1 MRLSFIVIII
11 FLSSAF
17 SVASAQVIVKGK
29 VSDNK
34 TLEPLYGVYVIGQ
47 KNQGTTTGIDG
58 SYIIKT
64 DIGKSDITF
73 RFIGYKSTT
82 RSVDISPYDTIELN
96 VGLEMELREIGQIVV
111 SANRTE
117 QKVAELTVSMDVLKS
132 SDFLKTH
139 ITDPQELVNKTTG
152 IEVMDGQAS
161 IRGGSGFSYGV
172 GSRVLALIDG
182 LPMVSPDAGNIK
194 WQFLPLENISQV
206 EIIKGASS
214 VLYGSSA
221 LNGIINFRTA
231 DASSIPNTEFYA
243 ETGIFDNPRNM
254 NWKWWSSPRIF
265 SNLSF
270 SHLKKYGKT
279 DVGLGINLLIDN
291 GYRKL
296 NDESLGR
303 LSLRLKHHNENV
315 KGLVY
320 GLNINSGYTVKTDFI
335 LWEDATYGAL
345 KQDTSNVAL
354 LHGTFLAIDPFLA
367 YDKSGKFKHN
377 LRARFQLSDNRFP
390 VRDENNSDAYSFYS
404 EYQMN
409 YTLSDLMS
417 ITAGLTENYS
427 KVISNF
433 YGDHTGLNIA
443 GFTQLELNPL
453 RRFKLVA
460 GIRVEQN
467 SLDENKDKVVP
478 ILRTGINW
486 QAGDYTFLRAS
497 FGQGYRY
504 PSIAEKYASTT
515 LGSVKI
521 FPNPFVE
528 AESGWSSEAGIKHGI
543 LLGETKGQADISV
556 FISQN
561 INMIEYVFGNYPD
574 PVTGTFG
581 YGFLAT
587 NVENSRVYGS
597 ELEFS
602 LNRKFGEVNTTLTGG
617 YTYIYPVEFNQV
629 TNKNTDTYLKY
640 RRKHS
645 ALLSL
650 NTAYKKFDIGL
661 NFFAKSK
668 ILRIDDVFLNELT
681 REEILPG
688 FYDYWQTH
696 NTGYFMMDGN
706 IGYRISNML
715 TLSFAVKNIT
725 NTEYMGRPGDIQPQR
740 NYSIRLAGIF

>member
-1 MRLSFIVIII
+1 MRLSFIVIILS
-11 FLSSAF
+11 LSSSF
-17 SVASAQVIVKGK
+17 SVITAQGIVKGK
-29 VSDNK
+29 VSDNN
-34 TLEPLYGVYVIGQ
+34 TLEPLYGVYIIYGR
-47 KNQGTTTGIDG
+47 NLGTTTDTDG
-58 SYIIKT
+58 SYAIE
-64 DIGKSDITF
+64 IGRGITDITF
-73 RFIGYKSTT
+73 RIIGYKSATK
-82 RSVDISPYDTIELN
+82 SVDITSNDTIELN
-96 VGLEMELREIGQIVV
+96 IGLEMDLREIGQIVV

-139 ITDPQELVNKTTG
+139 ITDPQELISKTSG

-161 IRGGSGFSYGV
+161 IRGGSGFSYGA

-182 LPMVSPDAGNIK
+182 LPMISPDAGNIK

-231 DASSIPNTEFYA
+231 DASNTPNTQFFL
-243 ETGIFDNPRNM
+243 ETGIFGNPKNM
-254 NWKWWSSPRIF
+254 NWKWWDTPRIY
-265 SNLSF
+265 SALTF
-270 SHLKKYGKT
+270 SHLQKYGKT
-279 DVGLGINLLIDN
+279 DVGLGVNLLTDN

-296 NDESLGR
+296 NDESLCR
-303 LSLRLKHHNENV
+303 LSLRLKHRNEKI

-320 GLNINSGYTVKTDFI
+320 GLNINSGYTVKKDFV

-345 KQDTSNVAL
+345 KQDTSTVAL
-354 LHGTFLAIDPFLA
+354 LHGTYLAVDPYISFNN
-367 YDKSGKFKHN
+367 SGKFTHD

-390 VRDENNSDAYSFYS
+390 ERYQNNSDAYSLYS

-409 YTLSDLMS
+409 YKLSDFIS

-453 RRFKLVA
+453 RRVKLVA
-460 GIRVEQN
+460 GVRIEQN
-467 SLDENKDKVVP
+467 SLDNIKDKVVP
-478 ILRTGINW
+478 IFRTGINW
-486 QAGDYTFLRAS
+486 QAADYTFLRAS

-504 PSIAEKYASTT
+504 PSIAEKYASTS
-515 LGSVKI
+515 LGSVRI
-521 FPNPFVE
+521 FPNPYVE
-528 AESGWSSEAGIKHGI
+528 AESGWSAEAGIKQGVLI
-543 LLGETKGQADISV
+543 GETKGQADISG
-556 FISQN
+556 FMSQN
-561 INMIEYVFGNYPD
+561 INMIEYLFGNYPD
-574 PVTGTFG
+574 PVTGIFD

-587 NVENSRVYGS
+587 NVEYSRVYGA

-602 LNRKFGEVNTTLTGG
+602 LNRIFGKFNTTLTGG
-617 YTYIYPVEFNQV
+617 YTFIYPVEFNQA
-629 TNKNTDTYLKY
+629 THKNTDIYLKY

-645 ALLSL
+645 ALLNL
-650 NTAYKKFDIGL
+650 NTTFKRYDLGL
-661 NFFAKSK
+661 NLFAKSK

-681 REEILPG
+681 REQILPG
-688 FYDYWQTH
+688 FYDYWQDH
-696 NTGYFMMDGN
+696 NTGYFMVDGN
-706 IGYRISNML
+706 AGYRISNVL
-715 TLSFAVKNIT
+715 TLSVAVKNIT

-740 NYSIRLAGIF
+740 NYSIRLAGNF